1 MLDFRFQNKTEIIFG
16 RGTENLTGEETAKY
30 AKRILLC
37 SYGEPF
43 EKKLMDT
50 IKASLDAQHVYYV
63 ELTGIKPNPEVAKVY
78 EGIEAVRSNGLEFV
92 LAVGGG
98 SVIDTAK
105 AIAAGV
111 KFDGDVWELYLGKGF
126 SDALPTGVALTFP
139 ATGSESSNGS
149 VITNEKTGYKLA
161 IIDNCLRPQFA
172 ILNPELT
179 FTLPAYQTFCGVA
192 DIMSHVM
199 ERYFSNTQ
207 KTDLT
212 DRMSEAILK
221 TVIRNALILT
231 KDPADYDARA
241 EIMWASTMAHNDLV
255 GMGRTQDW
263 ASHMIGMELS
273 AIYDST
279 HGATLSVLTPAW
291 ARYVCKHNL
300 SRFVQF
306 AMRVFDVEYDIDSE
320 ERTALEGID
329 RLEAFFKRIGVPVTM
344 SELGIHTTERYMEMA
359 EKACHNGP
367 LGDIQKLTARDVY
380 NILVLA
386 GRES

>member
-16 RGTENLTGEETAKY
+16 RETHTLVGEETAKY
-30 AKRILLC
+30 GKKVLIC

-43 EKKLMDT
+43 EEELMQT
-50 IKASLDAQHVYYV
+50 IKDSLSAQGVHYYQ
-63 ELTGIKPNPEVAKVY
+63 LTGIKPNPEETKVY
-78 EGIEAVRSNGLEFV
+78 EGIETCKSNDIEFI

-111 KFDGDVWELYLGKGF
+111 KYDGDFWDMYLGEEFCG
-126 SDALPTGVALTFP
+126 ALPTGVVVTFP

-149 VITNEKTGYKLA
+149 VITNESTGYKLA

-179 FTLPAYQTFCGVA
+179 YTLPPFQTFCGVA

-199 ERYFSNTQ
+199 ERYFSNTSR
-207 KTDLT
+207 TDLT
-212 DRMSEAILK
+212 DRLCEGIIR
-221 TVIRNALILT
+221 TVIRNALIVLE
-231 KDPADYDARA
+231 DPNDYDARA
-241 EIMWASTMAHNDLV
+241 EIMWASTLAHNDLV

-263 ASHMIGMELS
+263 ASHMIGMEIS
-273 AIYDST
+273 AIYNAT

-291 ARYVCKHNL
+291 AKYVYKCNL

-306 AMRVFDVEYDIDSE
+306 AMRIFDVEYDIDNE
-320 ERTALEGID
+320 ERTALEGIY
-329 RLEAFFKRIGVPVTM
+329 RLEDFFKGIGVATSM
-344 SELGIHTTERYMEMA
+344 QEMGIDTTERYEEMA
-359 EKACHNGP
+359 KKAVEKGL
-367 LGDIQKLTARDVY
+367 LGDIKKLNANDIY
-380 NILVLA
+380 NILMLA
-386 GRES
+386 TE